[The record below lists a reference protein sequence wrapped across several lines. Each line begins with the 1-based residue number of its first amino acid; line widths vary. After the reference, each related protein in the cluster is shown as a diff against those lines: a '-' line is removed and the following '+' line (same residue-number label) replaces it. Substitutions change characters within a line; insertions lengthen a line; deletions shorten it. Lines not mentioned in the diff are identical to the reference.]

1 MEQVPTTRV
10 LNLTR
15 LLSRACRTLTGV
27 DRVELAYLRRF
38 LTDDT
43 PVFGLIRTS
52 LGWLLLDRDGMQA
65 FEAAVTTG
73 DWGRRGLLSR
83 LSYRLSAR
91 RQAALSL
98 VRRHSIRRCRPRGL
112 AGLVAKLGP
121 IDYYSVAHSNLA
133 PAALRPFSR
142 EGHRVNV
149 LIHDIIPLELPQMQ
163 RAGTVAA
170 FRAKIGATIGFA
182 DRIIF
187 NSQDTK
193 DRLDA
198 YVADAKLDAYKRA
211 VVAHLGVDL
220 TPPDAA
226 SLPKSLDLTRP
237 YFITVGTI
245 EPRKNHGLLLD
256 VWEALGADAPRL
268 FICGS
273 RGWQNEDVFARL
285 DRGIESVTELSG
297 LSDGAIAA
305 LFQGAHAMLFPSFA
319 EGFGL
324 PPIEAAAL
332 GTPVIC
338 GDLAIWRE
346 VLGDTGVY
354 LDVTDRYKW
363 QKAIIKIA
371 EQKNTSPKDKM
382 VAPTWADHF
391 KIVLSMT

>member
-1 MEQVPTTRV
+1 
-10 LNLTR
+10 
-15 LLSRACRTLTGV
+15 
-27 DRVELAYLRRF
+27 
-38 LTDDT
+38 
-43 PVFGLIRTS
+43 
-52 LGWLLLDRDGMQA
+52 
-65 FEAAVTTG
+65 
-73 DWGRRGLLSR
+73 
-83 LSYRLSAR
+83 
-91 RQAALSL
+91 
-98 VRRHSIRRCRPRGL
+98 
-112 AGLVAKLGP
+112 
-121 IDYYSVAHSNLA
+121 
-133 PAALRPFSR
+133 
-142 EGHRVNV
+142 
-149 LIHDIIPLELPQMQ
+149 
-163 RAGTVAA
+163 
-170 FRAKIGATIGFA
+170 
-182 DRIIF
+182 
-187 NSQDTK
+187 K

-198 YVADAKLDAYKRA
+198 YVADAKPDSYKSA

-237 YFITVGTI
+237 YFVTVGTI

-256 VWEALGADAPRL
+256 VWEALGADPPRL

-285 DRGIESVTELSG
+285 DRGIEGVTELSG